1 MMETIVILIIMLV
14 AFNVATFLWGFDSR
28 DGVESPEWARR
39 RDRQASL

>member
-28 DGVESPEWARR
+28 ESVDSPEWARR